1 MAMKTFDYDMLV
13 IGGGIAG
20 FVASVTANGLGQK
33 VGIVEKRKL
42 GGSCTS
48 FTCIPS
54 KALIRAAHAARQVSH
69 LEDLGLILDGSVG
82 LNKEKLMSHVRDV
95 VQKVYDKDRPE
106 TFEKIGIRVFFGNP
120 EFIDNNHITLDGQA
134 LSAKTF
140 IIATGTR
147 PLIPPIEGIDKVG
160 YLTNETV
167 FELNTLP
174 KSMLILGGGVDGLEF
189 ASAFGRL
196 GVKVT
201 LIEMAPRLLPSVDKD
216 LADLLLRVLQREG
229 IDILLGT
236 KAVRFSREKSRA
248 VLTVQGTES
257 ELGKIEADTVLV
269 TIGRKANVE
278 GLSLEKAGIKYTPKG
293 ITTNDKLQTSSP
305 NIYACGD
312 VVGPYQLAS
321 IAEYQGII
329 AATNAVLPVK
339 RKLDYEN
346 AVFVIFTDPP
356 LAYVGLTEEQAR
368 KKYKDKIN
376 LYRFDYSRMRRAIV
390 DGTEVGLAKFIC
402 SRNGRLLGAH
412 IIGEAAGE
420 VIHEAQVIKALNSPL
435 YSLYSVTHAYPT
447 YAQALVGRASQLAYF
462 DRMEHNFF
470 VRQVLKFWPGLD
482 DQLVLARSR
491 LAETE
496 EAPAQAGAIASKEI
510 SSVGIHEAPVKEVEV
525 KAIRVSGKSCIVDL
539 PVEVTSSD
547 ETPIMLAC
555 SEKSAG
561 GIQQIVF
568 NFSAVEI
575 MNCMGASML
584 VKLGVKAKRSG
595 QSLSAYGVSEH
606 YRDVLRL
613 TALDKLIRIYDG
625 EAEALAAIG
634 DTSSSSISN
643 SSARSP
649 ALSKAR
655 DEKYWAKPISKIMV
669 PEMPPESINLNVDG
683 RRVVGPVE
691 GFGPMWQKTYRLSLS
706 GIKITPGEAI
716 GILKK
721 NFPQFQPPEN
731 RFYPSGAGIQPGEIV
746 LINSSTPGGSVYTG
760 VVVLYADEQSF
771 AFITPQGHPE
781 SGWVT
786 FSAFDEHGTTVV
798 QIQGLARANDPI
810 YEIAFRLVGSKV
822 QEKIWRH
829 LLTALAEHLGVKSEV
844 NVQKTLVDTRLQWS
858 QVKNVWYNAQ
868 IRSMMYAVAAPLRR
882 IRNFFKR

>member
-1 MAMKTFDYDMLV
+1 MKSFDYDMLV

-20 FVASVTANGLGQK
+20 FVASVTACGLGQK

-54 KALIRAAHAARQVSH
+54 KALIRAAHAARQASH
-69 LEDLGLILDGSVG
+69 LADLGLSFDRSVG
-82 LNKEKLMSHVRDV
+82 LNKEELMPHVRHI
-95 VQKVYDKDRPE
+95 VQKVYEKDRSE
-106 TFEKIGIRVFFGNP
+106 TFERIGIRVLFGSP
-120 EFIDNNHITLDGQA
+120 EFTDNNHITLDGQA
-134 LSAKTF
+134 ISAKKF

-147 PLIPPIEGIDKVG
+147 PLIPQIDGIDKVG

-201 LIEMAPRLLPSVDKD
+201 LVEMGKRLLPSADND
-216 LADLLLRVLQREG
+216 LVELLLRNLKQEG

-236 KAVRFSREKSRA
+236 KAVSFSRETGRT
-248 VLTVQGTES
+248 VLTVQSAES

-278 GLSLEKAGIKYTPKG
+278 GLSLEKAGVKYTPKG

-329 AATNAVLPVK
+329 ASTNAILPVK

-368 KKYKDKIN
+368 KKYRDKVN
-376 LYRFDYSRMRRAIV
+376 VYSFDYRRMRRAIV

-402 SRNGRLLGAH
+402 STNGRLLGAH
-412 IIGEAAGE
+412 IVGEAAGE
-420 VIHEAQVIKALNSPL
+420 VIHEAQVIKALNRPL
-435 YSLYSVTHAYPT
+435 HSLYSVAHAYPT

-470 VRQVLKFWPGLD
+470 VRQVLRFWPGLD
-482 DQLVLARSR
+482 NQLVLARNR

-496 EAPAQAGAIASKEI
+496 EAPNQAGAIASKET
-510 SSVGIHEAPVKEVEV
+510 SRVGMHEVAAKEVKM

-555 SEKSAG
+555 SEKSAVSVK
-561 GIQQIVF
+561 QIIL

-584 VKLGVKAKRSG
+584 VKLGARVKRIGLK
-595 QSLSAYGVSEH
+595 LSAYGVSDH

-625 EAEALAAIG
+625 EAEALAAVG
-634 DTSSSSISN
+634 DTSS
-643 SSARSP
+643 RSP
-649 ALSKAR
+649 SDSGAPSPFSPKAR
-655 DEKYWAKPISKIMV
+655 DEKHWAKLISKIMV
-669 PEMPPESINLNVDG
+669 PTVPPDSINLNVAG
-683 RRVVGPVE
+683 RRVVGPVD
-691 GFGPMWQKTYRLSLS
+691 GFGPLWQKTYRLVLT
-706 GIKITPGEAI
+706 GTKVTPVEAI
-716 GILKK
+716 SILKR

-731 RFYPSGAGIQPGEIV
+731 RFYPSAAGIQPGEIV
-746 LINSSTPGGSVYTG
+746 LINSSTPGGPVYTG

-781 SGWVT
+781 SGWVM

-829 LLTALAEHLGVKSEV
+829 LLTAMGEHLAVKSEV
-844 NVQKTLVDTRLQWS
+844 NIQKIRVDRKLQWS
-858 QVKNVWYNAQ
+858 QAKNVWYNAQ
-868 IRSMMYAVAAPLRR
+868 IRSMIYAISVPLRR
-882 IRNFFKR
+882 IRNLFKR